1 MKRFI
6 CLLFVLSFLCAQ
18 AQSKVVKLGRNSM
31 YSTAATSTYSDS
43 LSAIAKKCDVN
54 CLNCDTGTGK
64 CLKCASNRYIS
75 GELCLNCPDKN
86 YCDGETAVPNCTG
99 VTCLGN
105 SVPEATDTGCC
116 CVKK

>member
-18 AQSKVVKLGRNSM
+18 AQSKVVNLGRNSM
-31 YSTAATSTYSDS
+31 YPTATTYSDS

-75 GELCLNCPDKN
+75 GGIMPEL
-86 YCDGETAVPNCTG
+86 
-99 VTCLGN
+99 
-105 SVPEATDTGCC
+105 SR
-116 CVKK
+116 